1 MTGKPV
7 TGLMLAYFA
16 GAAWLLLCWMPK
28 FFELNAG
35 TDAHSGFRFIA
46 ASGLPLALLLL
57 AAAFRQANR
66 AKLAL
71 GTLIEVGVAVWLLV
85 WALSMLYEARP
96 STVLSFA
103 HVGLCV
109 LFIPWM
115 LFRAVV
121 PEPAGSE

>member
-1 MTGKPV
+1 MTLRPFSV
-7 TGLMLAYFA
+7 LMLAYFA
-16 GAAWLLLCWMPK
+16 GAAWLLLCWMPR

-57 AAAFRQANR
+57 AAAMRQANR

-71 GTLIEVGVAVWLLV
+71 GTLVEVGVVVWLLW
-85 WALSMLYEARP
+85 WALTTLYAVRP
-96 STVLSFA
+96 STVLAFV
-103 HVGLCV
+103 HVALCV
-109 LFIPWM
+109 MLIPWM

-121 PEPAGSE
+121 PEPDDD